1 MKKAAIE
8 LEENEQGQRIAD
20 LCKDY
25 GISQKELAEKIGLSA
40 PQLSRIISG
49 KTSTINSDALI
60 KMAETFKVSTD
71 YILGLSSIS
80 VRKSY
85 DISQLGLS
93 ENAVKGMI
101 TGTTDVEMLNRLL
114 ENPKLPQLLNL
125 IRIYFEDTAVLG
137 IKSRNDMINMAT
149 MSLSELMQQNPAQK
163 AEAKHDIRLLNAQKL
178 GEHEAEIERMKNI
191 FMSILRDI
199 KSDIDTQQMPS
210 PDINAEMFQNIL
222 TSAKEE
228 PSATM
233 DDVMEIVTSQM
244 SQLVDMDDEA
254 KELFKNL
261 FVKMAG
267 QEESN

>member
-1 MKKAAIE
+1 MKNIE
-8 LEENEQGQRIAD
+8 EDTPGQRIAD

-49 KTSTINSDALI
+49 KTPTINSDALI
-60 KMAETFKVSTD
+60 GIAETFKVSTD

-93 ENAVKGMI
+93 EKAVKGLVTETI
-101 TGTTDVEMLNRLL
+101 DVEILNRLL
-114 ENPKLPQLLNL
+114 ENPKFSQLLNL
-125 IRIYFEDTAVLG
+125 IRIYFEDTVALG
-137 IKSRNDMINMAT
+137 MISRNDMINMAT
-149 MSLSELMQQNPAQK
+149 ISLADYMQHNPAQK
-163 AEAKHDIRLLNAQKL
+163 EEVKHDIRLLNAQKF

-191 FMSILRDI
+191 FMSILREI
-199 KSDIDTQQMPS
+199 KGDIDTQQKPS

-222 TSAKEE
+222 TSAKET
-228 PSATM
+228 PPTTM

-244 SQLVDMDDEA
+244 SQFVDMDDEA
-254 KELFKNL
+254 KEMFKNL
-261 FVKMAG
+261 FMKMAG